1 MRIFKQGSKVLRMQ
15 TLNSVPT
22 SDSKLSPLAYIN
34 FHVFGGFASLTAVFF
49 KKSFTR
55 LAHIPG
61 AIDRLADTQE
71 KILHLCG
78 CKVLT
83 QGLFS
88 TWFSLHS

>member
-1 MRIFKQGSKVLRMQ
+1 MLRMQ

-34 FHVFGGFASLTAVFF
+34 FHVFGGLASLTAVFL
-49 KKSFTR
+49 KKLFTR

-78 CKVLT
+78 CKVLLGACFQLGFHYT
-83 QGLFS
+83 LNKQS
-88 TWFSLHS
+88 I